1 MKEKLMKMMAKKKDL
16 SPAEKKAK
24 MSAVKDL
31 KSAAHEAMG
40 SKMDHL
46 KKVSVMS
53 DSPQGL
59 EHGLDMAKHVVS
71 NPEML
76 QMKDHAENDMG
87 DYKSA
92 LEEHANDEPNQED
105 GWVNDENRYAEG
117 GQVSEMEESPDK
129 GDYDSVEAED
139 NNDGSEEE
147 SPDQGMY
154 EAVDQESP
162 ADHEE
167 GQEDEDN
174 EFHGLDMNQLDEKLK
189 KLMMRKKSMESR

>member
-76 QMKDHAENDMG
+76 NMKNHAENDMG

-92 LEEHANDEPNQED
+92 LDEHAHDENNQED

-117 GQVSEMEESPDK
+117 GQVPELEESPDK
-129 GDYDSVEAED
+129 GDYDSVDAED
-139 NNDGSEEE
+139 NNDSMEEE
-147 SPDQGMY
+147 SPDQGEY
-154 EAVDQESP
+154 EAVNQESP
-162 ADHEE
+162 AEH
-167 GQEDEDN
+167 EDEED
-174 EFHGLDMNQLDEKLK
+174 EFHGLDMNELDAKLQ
-189 KLMMRKKSMESR
+189 KLMMLKKKMESR

>member
-1 MKEKLMKMMAKKKDL
+1 MKEKLKKMMASKRDL

-31 KSAAHEAMG
+31 KSMAHEAMG
-40 SKMDHL
+40 DKMDHL

-53 DSPQGL
+53 DSPEGMK
-59 EHGLDMAKHVVS
+59 HGLDMAKQVVS

-92 LEEHANDEPNQED
+92 IDEHSRDENNQED
-105 GWVNDENRYAEG
+105 GWVNDENRYNEG
-117 GQVSEMEESPDK
+117 GEVPELEESPDK
-129 GDYDSVEAED
+129 GEYDSVDAED
-139 NNDGSEEE
+139 NNDKTEEE
-147 SPDQGMY
+147 SPDQGEY

-162 ADHEE
+162 AEHEE
-167 GQEDEDN
+167 DHGDEDN
-174 EFHGLDMNQLDEKLK
+174 EFHGLDMDAVDEKLK
-189 KLMMRKKSMESR
+189 KLMQLKKSMESR